1 MALQLRQVEPGLVH
15 RSFQYDEAH
24 KSYRGVWLRR
34 DPHNSR
40 DAKTQCE
47 RLIWTNSASN
57 PRLHVE
63 LFDETGGQ
71 VDVDR
76 QTIWDDVGDVATY
89 WGEAP
94 SLQRQAA
101 LETLKLIAS
110 RGCWSEQASSDV
122 DDHPGWRHGRYQRP
136 AIEVVGDVF
145 RYFSFCD
152 PWAILDD
159 AASNIIGYDTR
170 HPLNFYSQFDSR
182 EEHERWTRE
191 QQHSDRMTREGWN
204 LILDRRHKSYL
215 SAASVAINFLEG
227 IPAGRRNIR
236 NIVLKE
242 AHVGMGHTECHGLG
256 LIKFCKENPELRVER
271 RANLWKSILL
281 TCIGEGIGDDEIYED
296 GITQRVA
303 LWVVEALALV
313 PAGMPAGSF
322 TLVLDGDPAPAQSA
336 QLFQRVQRD
345 AAWQTALS
353 ESFNRGLLPDMT
365 YVDKR
370 SRGGYMYE
378 DFPQAMREIS
388 KGTCRAVRA
397 NFDVGEPWDAEAM
410 IEAHR
415 GCKLEDWHDKWFLDT
430 HFQTAPP
437 LPEWRVVRK
446 ESGRLTRLPI
456 FDAP

>member
-1 MALQLRQVEPGLVH
+1 M
-15 RSFQYDEAH
+15 
-24 KSYRGVWLRR
+24 
-34 DPHNSR
+34 
-40 DAKTQCE
+40 
-47 RLIWTNSASN
+47 I
-57 PRLHVE
+57 E
-63 LFDETGGQ
+63 L
-71 VDVDR
+71 
-76 QTIWDDVGDVATY
+76 VGDV
-89 WGEAP
+89 
-94 SLQRQAA
+94 L
-101 LETLKLIAS
+101 
-110 RGCWSEQASSDV
+110 
-122 DDHPGWRHGRYQRP
+122 
-136 AIEVVGDVF
+136 

-152 PWAILDD
+152 PWTILDD
-159 AASNIIGYDTR
+159 DASNIICYDTR
-170 HPLNFYSQFDSR
+170 HPANFYFRPDSR

-191 QQHSDRMTREGWN
+191 QRDHMTRKGWN
-204 LILDRRHKSYL
+204 LIVDRKNKPYL

-236 NIVLKE
+236 NIVLNETHFLK
-242 AHVGMGHTECHGLG
+242 AHPECHGLG

-271 RANLWKSILL
+271 RANLWKSILQ
-281 TCIGEGIGDDEIYED
+281 TSIPTGEGIGDDEIYED
-296 GITQRVA
+296 GITSRVA

-313 PAGMPAGSF
+313 SAGMPVGSF

-353 ESFNRGLLPDMT
+353 ESFDRGLLPDTT

-370 SRGGYMYE
+370 SRGGYTYE

-415 GCKLEDWHDKWFLDT
+415 GWKLEDWDDKWFLDT
-430 HFQTAPP
+430 RFQTAPP

-446 ESGRLTRLPI
+446 ESGRLTQLAI